1 MYDNNWSAMNFH
13 YLLKS
18 FLYFLR
24 GSFKRIDVD
33 VVFHYNN
40 HLNRGR
46 NGEPIL
52 FLPLINACKANNNKY
67 LIFEDTD
74 LRGAFSGYPRYFEA
88 IPFEF
93 ITLLQI
99 VLRKFKRNVKNYN
112 EYRHREILISRILR
126 HLFFRRFYAKSFI
139 TIATHNVI
147 LFRQMSPDGQIFDYQ
162 NGIIYDPKG
171 TYGLKNLE
179 KNTQS
184 VITDNAVRAPIL
196 GMGRS
201 DLINGK
207 APSNKQEN
215 NVKTLVYGENFQE
228 LLISSDRDNYYNKSN
243 VITIGHYFQKVKV
256 NENSKFS
263 NKKCILFTL
272 QVTPDMDLSSIKNYY
287 RIIRCLLN
295 PNISFLSENKYTL
308 LLKHHP
314 RFNNTFEDKFLRNL
328 SFSRFVNHK
337 QIVDDTLANVS
348 IHMTFMSTTSIE
360 AAIQGIPT
368 IFIDIDNVKSPKHIF
383 FEQYRYPFPKF
394 RIDSAERFNY
404 TLKMFENK
412 IFYQSVCERVRE
424 WSKSLYKEFD
434 DKAFIETL

>member
-1 MYDNNWSAMNFH
+1 MHDNNWYAMNFH

-52 FLPLINACKANNNKY
+52 FLPLINACKSNNNKY

-74 LRGAFSGYPRYFEA
+74 LAGAFSGYPRYSEA

-99 VLRKFKRNVKNYN
+99 VLRKCKRNVKNYN
-112 EYRHREILISRILR
+112 EYRNREIIISRILR
-126 HLFFRRFYAKSFI
+126 HLFFRRFYARSFI

-147 LFRQMSPDGQIFDYQ
+147 LFREVLPDGQIFDYQ

-171 TYGLKNLE
+171 NYGLKNHE
-179 KNTQS
+179 KDSQN

-215 NVKTLVYGENFQE
+215 DVKTLVYGDNFRE
-228 LLISSDRDNYYNKSN
+228 LLISRDKDNYYNKSN
-243 VITIGHYFQKVKV
+243 VITIGHYFQKVRM
-256 NENSKFS
+256 NEDLNFR
-263 NKKCILFTL
+263 NNKCILFTL
-272 QVTPDMDLSSIKNYY
+272 QVTPDMDLFPIKHYY
-287 RIIRCLLN
+287 RIIRCLLK
-295 PNISFLSENKYTL
+295 PNITFLSKNKYTL

-314 RFNNTFEDKFLRNL
+314 RFNNVFEDKFLRNL
-328 SFSRFVNHK
+328 PFSRFVNHK
-337 QIVDDTLANVS
+337 QTVDDTLENVS

-383 FEQYRYPFPKF
+383 FEQYKYPFSKL
-394 RIDSAERFNY
+394 RVDSAERFIH
-404 TLKMFENK
+404 TLKKFENK
-412 IFYQSVCERVRE
+412 IFYQLVCERVRE
-424 WSKSLYKEFD
+424 WSKSLYKEFN